1 MKQRVSLFTCLL
13 LAALFSFG
21 QTRSITDF
29 KSLSTSGSVKV
40 ELIKSSAPKIEYKML
55 KGKDEDLITEVKNG
69 KLSIKIKNKWG
80 MSNAKADVKVY
91 YTSLN
96 SISSSAGSTI
106 QSFEKVNANDMS
118 ISSSSGS
125 RISLMLNANSTAVN
139 SSSGSSITLS
149 GDVKGAGTFDSSSG
163 SSINASDLSIND
175 ANVEASSGSSIS
187 LWVKNKISADAS
199 SGGNIKYKGSPATVD
214 TDKSSGGS
222 VSKM

>member
-1 MKQRVSLFTCLL
+1 MKQRISLSICLL
-13 LAALFSFG
+13 LLAIFSFG
-21 QTRSITDF
+21 QTRSIADF
-29 KSLSTSGSVKV
+29 NALTTAGSVKV
-40 ELIKSSAPKIEYKML
+40 ELIKSTTPKIEYKML
-55 KGKDEDLITEVKNG
+55 KGKDVDLITEVKNG
-69 KLSIKIKNKWG
+69 KLTVKIKNKWG
-80 MSNAKADVKVY
+80 MSSAKADVKVY

-96 SISSSAGSTI
+96 SIVSSAGSTI
-106 QSFEKVNANDMS
+106 QSFEKINSDNMS

-125 RISLMLNANSTAVN
+125 RISLMLNANSTSVN

-149 GDVKGAGTFDSSSG
+149 GDVKGTGTFDSSSG

-175 ANVEASSGSSIS
+175 ANVDASSGSSIS

-199 SGGNIKYKGSPATVD
+199 SGGNIKYKGSPTVVD

>member
-1 MKQRVSLFTCLL
+1 MKQRVSLLSFLL
-13 LAALFSFG
+13 LIAIFSYG
-21 QTRSITDF
+21 QTRTIADF
-29 KSLSTSGSVKV
+29 NSLSTAGSVKV
-40 ELIKSSAPKIEYKML
+40 ELIKSSVPKIEYKML

-96 SISSSAGSTI
+96 SLVSSAGSSI
-106 QSFEKVNANDMS
+106 QSFEKINSDNMS

-125 RISLMLNANSTAVN
+125 RISLILNANSTAVN

-163 SSINASDLSIND
+163 SNINASGLSIND
-175 ANVEASSGSSIS
+175 ADVEASSGSSIS

-199 SGGNIKYKGSPATVD
+199 SGGNIKYKGTPTIVD

-222 VSKM
+222 ISKM

>member
-1 MKQRVSLFTCLL
+1 MKQRVLLITCLL
-13 LAALFSFG
+13 LIAIFSFG
-21 QTRSITDF
+21 QTRSVTDF
-29 KSLSTSGSVKV
+29 NSLSTAGSVKV

-69 KLSIKIKNKWG
+69 KLSIKIKNRWG

-96 SISSSAGSTI
+96 SIVSSAGSTI
-106 QSFEKVNANDMS
+106 QSFEKVNSDNMS

-125 RISLMLNANSTAVN
+125 RISLIMNANSTAVH

-149 GDVKGAGTFDSSSG
+149 GDVKGVGTFESSSG
-163 SSINASDLSIND
+163 SNINAKDLATND
-175 ANVEASSGSSIS
+175 ANAEASSGSSIS

-199 SGGNIKYKGSPATVD
+199 SGGNIKYKGSPTVVD